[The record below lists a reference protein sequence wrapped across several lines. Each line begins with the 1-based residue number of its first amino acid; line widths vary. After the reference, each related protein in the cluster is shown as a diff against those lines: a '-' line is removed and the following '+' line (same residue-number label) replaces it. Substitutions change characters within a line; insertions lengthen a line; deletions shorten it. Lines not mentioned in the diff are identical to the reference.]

1 MGTHSSLFILPRIC
15 GAAVLL
21 ALAGC
26 GEGVVTPD
34 DGDIARL
41 EAVTGSG
48 QRATVGE
55 PVPKPLVVRAV
66 SRGGHPVTGVA
77 IAFRFINTDGRVAP
91 GVTTTGPDGQATA
104 QVTLGGS
111 VGDQV
116 VEARLVDENGL
127 AVEFQLTGLER
138 QDPGG
143 GGGGA
148 GGGAGG
154 GGDDGNGGH
163 GGTGGDSGNG
173 GNGHGGNDPGGGGS
187 VGGDDGGGGS
197 GTGGGGE
204 NGGGSGG
211 GGGAGDDGGHDG
223 GGDGGHGNGGD
234 DNGGHG
240 HDGGHHGGND

>member
-1 MGTHSSLFILPRIC
+1 MGTHSPLFILPRVC

-21 ALAGC
+21 ALASC

-41 EAVTGSG
+41 EAVAGSG

-55 PVPKPLVVRAV
+55 PVPKPLVVRAM

-127 AVEFQLTGLER
+127 AVEFQLTGVER
-138 QDPGG
+138 QDPGGDGGG

-148 GGGAGG
+148 GGG

-163 GGTGGDSGNG
+163 GGDNGNG

-187 VGGDDGGGGS
+187 VGGDDGGGGGS
-197 GTGGGGE
+197 GSGGGGE

-211 GGGAGDDGGHDG
+211 GSGGGDDGGHDG
-223 GGDGGHGNGGD
+223 GGHGNGGD
-234 DNGGHG
+234 DNGGHHG

>member
-1 MGTHSSLFILPRIC
+1 MGTHSSLFILPRVC
-15 GAAVLL
+15 GAAFLL
-21 ALAGC
+21 ALASC

-77 IAFRFINTDGRVAP
+77 IAFRFINTDGQVAP
-91 GVTTTGPDGQATA
+91 GVATTGPDGQATA

-143 GGGGA
+143 DGGGGGGGA

-154 GGDDGNGGH
+154 GGDDGNAGH
-163 GGTGGDSGNG
+163 
-173 GNGHGGNDPGGGGS
+173 
-187 VGGDDGGGGS
+187 GGGGS
-197 GTGGGGE
+197 GSGGGGE

-234 DNGGHG
+234 DNGGHHG